1 MDKKPKSLKKDTS
14 YEEMQ
19 QNLRIS
25 TKQALIIFLIVLL
38 IGLISFSI
46 VGPEQWYLL
55 TLAVAP
61 FVTLI

>member
-1 MDKKPKSLKKDTS
+1 MKPRTLYPAKKDEIS
-14 YEEMQ
+14 EQ
-19 QNLRIS
+19 LRIS
-25 TKQALIIFLIVLL
+25 TKQALIIFLIVLI
-38 IGLISFSI
+38 IGIISFVI